1 MLSSNMRHFHRHV
14 KNLQQLSTRRLCQQ
28 QTASQSSSSSRTR
41 YILPVVL
48 VAPPTA
54 LTAYYLSLDKQQKRK
69 LNVTLA
75 GFSRFARS
83 LWVGLSLSIDYKW
96 NLYGIDE
103 DSCDDYDTILRGCH
117 LRAAQRILDGCLKN
131 GGLYIKLGQGLV
143 SMNHILPEEYLK
155 TLEVLQ
161 DKSLSRKIDEVEQL
175 FEEDFGV
182 KPTEMFKEF
191 NDEPLAAASLAQ
203 VHKAVTHSGETVA
216 VKVQYIDLR
225 DRFKGDIIT
234 CEILLRIIEWMHPKF
249 SFSWVMKELKGT
261 LADEL
266 DFEKEGQNA
275 ERCQRE
281 LKHLKYAYVPKIDWD
296 KTSKRVLTA
305 EFIDGCKI
313 SNIQAI
319 KDMGLTLKD
328 VDHKLVTCF
337 ATQIFHTGFVH
348 ADPHPG
354 NIFVRKGRDGK
365 AELVLLDHGLYEYL
379 PTENRLSLCKLYK
392 CIIMSDETGMKK
404 FSKQLGVDDYY
415 LFSLLIYMRPIKLP
429 NRDPSH
435 SLHLDFK
442 DFKKLSPEKKALI
455 RKQVEDIHFG
465 GVNILRQMPHQ
476 LLLIFRNLNTIRA
489 INRTHGHPVD
499 RYSIMAKTA
508 ISGMFRE
515 KVSPSLVDYMKCCYE
530 SQIYD
535 LKVKMENLRMW
546 LGLFYIRILVWFGRI
561 PDLTQVMQSIHNKG
575 DRMYG

>member
-404 FSKQLGVDDYY
+404 FSKQLGVDDYHI
-415 LFSLLIYMRPIKLP
+415 FAEVIVQRPIKRDTLRLP
-429 NRDPSH
+429 SQMTDEDLKYMRTAVQHHFDEIVVVLRD
-435 SLHLDFK
+435 
-442 DFKKLSPEKKALI
+442 
-455 RKQVEDIHFG
+455 
-465 GVNILRQMPHQ
+465 MPKPM
-476 LLLIFRNLNTIRA
+476 LLFIRNLNTIRA